1 MQRIRISNTFADRY
15 KINTKIKVS
24 SKHLYQI
31 NISMEYIMNFTEQIK
46 SAAVYCRVSTDDQAE
61 RGTIESQVEYAEKY
75 CELNQ
80 IAIVKIYKDDG
91 ITGTI
96 PLQERPAGAEL
107 IADAKAGLFSTL
119 LVFKLDRLG
128 RVTRIIINAIYDLEQ
143 YNVKLKSMT
152 EPFDTS
158 DPSGRFLLTI
168 LAGVA
173 DLERSNILQRMQLGA
188 NRAAAAGKWLGG
200 IVPYGYIVN
209 DDRFLEV
216 NETEIPGTGGMS
228 EADVI
233 RLIFRLIAKEKMSSI
248 AVAHRLNSLG
258 IPPSYVLRGIKGK
271 RHKHTRGIWFTGR
284 VLCIAKNTTY
294 YGVHRYGKR
303 SPHGRELIERE
314 VPAIVSKE
322 IWDEAQEVMHSN
334 QLTAMRNAKTKY
346 LLRGLIKC
354 AACGSTYV
362 GVNAKGSR
370 YYTCN
375 GKRMYKKLGR
385 EKCTALAVNMDW
397 VENEVWEDCMQ
408 YINNPNMV
416 VEAIEENQGKAT
428 ESAKQIR
435 LLEMQLA
442 ECENE
447 RERVMD
453 VYRAKLITFEEVEKQ
468 LRKVADKKSTVQFE
482 LSTLKSRGEASATFD
497 QQDTALEILSEIK
510 KKLTD
515 ASAVSLDLKFEIF
528 HTLIKKITAISTEDG
543 VTLKVHY
550 VFGESPV
557 SVNRTVTDSLH

>member
-1 MQRIRISNTFADRY
+1 MNLTS
-15 KINTKIKVS
+15 
-24 SKHLYQI
+24 QI
-31 NISMEYIMNFTEQIK
+31 QE
-46 SAAVYCRVSTDDQAE
+46 AAVYCRVSTDDQAE

-216 NETEIPGTGGMS
+216 NETEIPGTGMS

-248 AVAHRLNSLG
+248 AVANRLNSLG

-314 VPAIVSKE
+314 VPAIISKE
-322 IWDEAQEVMHSN
+322 IWDEAQEAMHNN

-362 GVNAKGSR
+362 GANAKGAR

-385 EKCTALAVNMDW
+385 EKCTAFAVNMDW
-397 VENEVWEDCMQ
+397 VESEVWKDCMQ
-408 YINNPNMV
+408 YINNPNMI
-416 VEAIEENQGKAT
+416 VEAIAANQGKAA
-428 ESAKQIR
+428 ESARQIH

-482 LSTLKSRGEASATFD
+482 LSALKSRSEASATFD
-497 QQDTALEILSEIK
+497 QQETALEILNEIK

-543 VTLKVHY
+543 LTLKVHY

-557 SVNRTVTDSLH
+557 SVNRTLNHADNNLGITSTFTYTPKRPYSCNFTPKK

>member
-1 MQRIRISNTFADRY
+1 
-15 KINTKIKVS
+15 
-24 SKHLYQI
+24 
-31 NISMEYIMNFTEQIK
+31 MNFSNQIQE
-46 SAAVYCRVSTDDQAE
+46 AAVYCRVSTDDQAE

-80 IAIVKIYKDDG
+80 ITIVKIYKDDG

-96 PLQERPAGAEL
+96 PLQERPAGAQL

-173 DLERSNILQRMQLGA
+173 DLERSNILQRMQLGT

-216 NETEIPGTGGMS
+216 NETEIPGTGMS

-233 RLIFRLIAKEKMSSI
+233 RLIFRLISEEKMSSI
-248 AVAHRLNSLG
+248 AVADRLNNLG

-271 RHKHTRGIWFTGR
+271 RHKRTRGVWRSGR
-284 VLCIAKNTTY
+284 VLCIAKNTLY
-294 YGVHRYGKR
+294 YGVHKYGKR
-303 SPHGRELIERE
+303 SPHNRELIERE

-322 IWDEAQEVMHSN
+322 VWDVTQGVLHSN
-334 QLTAMRNAKTKY
+334 QIMSARNAKNTY

-354 AACGSTYV
+354 ASCGSTYT
-362 GVNAKGSR
+362 GVNSKRTR
-370 YYTCN
+370 YYLCN
-375 GKRMYKKLGR
+375 GKRAYKAR
-385 EKCTALAVNMDW
+385 IQEQCFAHSFSMDW
-397 VENEVWEDCMQ
+397 IDNEVWNDCMRF
-408 YINNPNMV
+408 IDNPDLIV
-416 VEAIEENQGKAT
+416 YAIEENQSKED
-428 ESAKQIR
+428 ESAKQIH
-435 LLEMQLA
+435 LLEARLA
-442 ECENE
+442 ECESE
-447 RERVMD
+447 RERIMD
-453 VYRAKLITFEEVEKQ
+453 MYRTKLISFAEVEKQ
-468 LRKVADKKSTVQFE
+468 LGKSADKKSAIEFE
-482 LSTLKSRGEASATFD
+482 LSVLKSRHESTSVPEQKEAALDILNEIKEKLASA
-497 QQDTALEILSEIK
+497 EE
-510 KKLTD
+510 
-515 ASAVSLDLKFEIF
+515 VSIDLKFEVI
-528 HTLIKKITAISTEDG
+528 HILVKKITAISTDTG
-543 VTLKVHY
+543 VTFKVHY
-550 VFGESPV
+550 AFGDLTQT
-557 SVNRTVTDSLH
+557 VNRTVMDSSRLPK

>member
-1 MQRIRISNTFADRY
+1 
-15 KINTKIKVS
+15 
-24 SKHLYQI
+24 
-31 NISMEYIMNFTEQIK
+31 MNFTEQIK

-143 YNVKLKSMT
+143 YSVKLKSMT

-173 DLERSNILQRMQLGA
+173 DLERSNILQRMQLGT

-216 NETEIPGTGGMS
+216 SETEIPGTGMS

-233 RLIFRLIAKEKMSSI
+233 RLIFRLISEEKMSSI
-248 AVAHRLNSLG
+248 AVADRLNSLG
-258 IPPSYVLRGIKGK
+258 IPPSYVLRGVKGK
-271 RHKHTRGIWFTGR
+271 RHKRTRGVWRSGR
-284 VLCIAKNTTY
+284 VLCIAKNTLY
-294 YGVHRYGKR
+294 YGVHKYGKR
-303 SPHGRELIERE
+303 SPHNRELIERE

-322 IWDEAQEVMHSN
+322 VWDVTQEILHSN
-334 QLTAMRNAKTKY
+334 QIMSVRNAKNTY
-346 LLRGLIKC
+346 LLRGLIRC
-354 AACGSTYV
+354 AMCGSTYT
-362 GVNAKGSR
+362 GVNSKGKR

-375 GKRMYKKLGR
+375 GKRNYKKTLR
-385 EKCTALAVNMDW
+385 ERCNAHSFSMDW
-397 VENEVWEDCMQ
+397 IDNEVWSDCMKF
-408 YINNPNMV
+408 IDNPDLIV
-416 VEAIEENQGKAT
+416 DAIQENQSKVD
-428 ESAKQIR
+428 ESAKQIH
-435 LLEMQLA
+435 LLESRLA
-442 ECENE
+442 ECESE
-447 RERVMD
+447 RERIMD
-453 VYRAKLITFEEVEKQ
+453 IYRTKLISFAEVEKQ
-468 LRKVADKKSTVQFE
+468 LGKSADKKSAIEFE
-482 LSTLKSRGEASATFD
+482 LSVLKSRHEFTSVPERKEA
-497 QQDTALEILSEIK
+497 ALDILNEIK
-510 KKLTD
+510 KKLT
-515 ASAVSLDLKFEIF
+515 SAEEISVDLKFEVI
-528 HTLIKKITAISTEDG
+528 HILVKKITATSSEDSM
-543 VTLKVHY
+543 TFKVHY
-550 VFGESPV
+550 AFGDLTQT
-557 SVNRTVTDSLH
+557 VNRTVMDSLRLPK

>member
-1 MQRIRISNTFADRY
+1 
-15 KINTKIKVS
+15 
-24 SKHLYQI
+24 
-31 NISMEYIMNFTEQIK
+31 MEHIIMNFSNQIQE
-46 SAAVYCRVSTDDQAE
+46 AAVYCRVSTDDQAE

-80 IAIVKIYKDDG
+80 ISIVKIYKDDG
-91 ITGTI
+91 VTGTI

-143 YNVKLKSMT
+143 HNVKLKSMT

-216 NETEIPGTGGMS
+216 NETEIPGTGMS

-248 AVAHRLNSLG
+248 AVANRLNSLG

-271 RHKHTRGIWFTGR
+271 RHRHTRGIWFTGR

-314 VPAIVSKE
+314 VPAIISKE
-322 IWDEAQEVMHSN
+322 IWDEAQEAMHNN

-362 GVNAKGSR
+362 GVNAKGAR

-397 VENEVWEDCMQ
+397 VESEVWKDCMQ
-408 YINNPNMV
+408 YINNPNMI
-416 VEAIEENQGKAT
+416 VEAIEKNQGKVA
-428 ESAKQIR
+428 ESARQIH

-468 LRKVADKKSTVQFE
+468 LRKVADKKSTIQFE
-482 LSTLKSRGEASATFD
+482 LSALKSRSEASATFD
-497 QQDTALEILSEIK
+497 QQETALEILNEIK

-543 VTLKVHY
+543 LTLKVHY

-557 SVNRTVTDSLH
+557 SVNRTFMDSSRLPK

>member
-1 MQRIRISNTFADRY
+1 
-15 KINTKIKVS
+15 
-24 SKHLYQI
+24 
-31 NISMEYIMNFTEQIK
+31 MNFTEQVK

-216 NETEIPGTGGMS
+216 NETEIPGTGMS

-233 RLIFRLIAKEKMSSI
+233 RLIFRLIAEEKMSSI
-248 AVAHRLNSLG
+248 AVADRLNSLG

-271 RHKHTRGIWFTGR
+271 RHKHTRGVWRTGR
-284 VLCIAKNTTY
+284 VICIVKNTLY

-303 SPHGRELIERE
+303 SPHNREIIERK
-314 VPAIVSKE
+314 VPPIVSKE
-322 IWDEAQEVMHSN
+322 VWDMAQEVMHSN
-334 QLTAMRNAKTKY
+334 QIMSVRNAKNTY
-346 LLRGLIKC
+346 ILRGLIRC
-354 AACGSTYV
+354 AMCGSTYT
-362 GVNAKGSR
+362 GINSKQSR

-375 GKRMYKKLGR
+375 GRFNHKRTLR
-385 EKCTALAVNMDW
+385 EKCSAHSINMDW
-397 VENEVWEDCMQ
+397 IDNEVWKDCMKFISQ
-408 YINNPNMV
+408 PNLI
-416 VEAIEENQGKAT
+416 VEAIEADQTKED
-428 ESAKQIR
+428 ESAKQIH
-435 LLEMQLA
+435 LLEAQLA
-442 ECENE
+442 ECESE
-447 RERVMD
+447 RERIMD
-453 VYRAKLITFEEVEKQ
+453 VYRMKLISFDEVEKQ
-468 LRKVADKKSTVQFE
+468 LKKSADKKSAIEFE
-482 LSTLKSRGEASATFD
+482 LSTLKSRYEPTPTLERKEA
-497 QQDTALEILSEIK
+497 ALDILNEIK
-510 KKLTD
+510 EKLT
-515 ASAVSLDLKFEIF
+515 STEEVSVELKFEVI
-528 HTLIKKITAISTEDG
+528 HILVKKITAISTDTG
-543 VTLKVHY
+543 MTFKVHY
-550 VFGESPV
+550 AFGDLSQT
-557 SVNRTVTDSLH
+557 VNRTVNRADNCTGIVSTLFYCPKQRYRHSTTTE

>member
-1 MQRIRISNTFADRY
+1 
-15 KINTKIKVS
+15 
-24 SKHLYQI
+24 
-31 NISMEYIMNFTEQIK
+31 MNFTEQVK

-80 IAIVKIYKDDG
+80 IAIVKVYKDDG

-216 NETEIPGTGGMS
+216 NETEIPGTGMS

-482 LSTLKSRGEASATFD
+482 LSALKSRGDASATFD
-497 QQDTALEILSEIK
+497 QQETALEILSEIK

-557 SVNRTVTDSLH
+557 SVNRTVNRADNCTGIVSTLFYCPKQRYRHSTTTE

>member
-1 MQRIRISNTFADRY
+1 M
-15 KINTKIKVS
+15 
-24 SKHLYQI
+24 
-31 NISMEYIMNFTEQIK
+31 FTEQIK

-303 SPHGRELIERE
+303 SPHGRELIERK

-362 GVNAKGSR
+362 GFNSKGSR

-482 LSTLKSRGEASATFD
+482 LSTLKIRGEASTTFD
-497 QQDTALEILSEIK
+497 QQETALEILSEIK

-528 HTLIKKITAISTEDG
+528 HTLIKKITAITTEDG
-543 VTLKVHY
+543 VKLKVHY

-557 SVNRTVTDSLH
+557 SVSRTVNRADNCTGIVSTLFYCPKQRYRHSTTTE

>member
-1 MQRIRISNTFADRY
+1 
-15 KINTKIKVS
+15 
-24 SKHLYQI
+24 
-31 NISMEYIMNFTEQIK
+31 MNFSSQIQE
-46 SAAVYCRVSTDDQAE
+46 AAIYCRVSTDDQAE

-216 NETEIPGTGGMS
+216 NETEIPGAGMS

-303 SPHGRELIERE
+303 SPHGRELIERK

-468 LRKVADKKSTVQFE
+468 LRKVADKKGTVQFE

-497 QQDTALEILSEIK
+497 QQETALEILSEIK

-557 SVNRTVTDSLH
+557 SVNRTVTDSLPLPK